1 MTARRGRWF
10 WTLATATQVAGGQG
24 AEEAIATETASPGG
38 HTNEAATPVANT
50 WTAFTTA
57 ANRAVVP
64 TGGEKFSV
72 DISAKIATG
81 VGTLTVELE
90 GLSSNLPKGAT
101 AEWSVVGTISHTFA
115 ATATQEWENK
125 PFDLPGIQFVR
136 WSRYQC
142 TVANALS
149 VFNGRINTGT

>member
-1 MTARRGRWF
+1 MAARRGRWF
-10 WTLATATQVAGGQG
+10 WALATAAQG
-24 AEEAIATETASPGG
+24 AGAQGVEEAIATEDG
-38 HTNEAATPVANT
+38 HTNEAATPTANT

-57 ANRAVVP
+57 ANRAVMP

-72 DISAKIATG
+72 DLSAKIATG

-90 GLSSNLPKGAT
+90 GLSTSLPKGAT

-115 ATATQEWENK
+115 LTATQEWENK

>member
-1 MTARRGRWF
+1 MASSGGTEMTARRGRWF

-24 AEEAIATETASPGG
+24 AEEAIAT
-38 HTNEAATPVANT
+38 EAATPVANT

-90 GLSSNLPKGAT
+90 GLSTPLPKGAT

-115 ATATQEWENK
+115 LTDTQEWENR